1 MDPLHRNLVNQIQP
15 GSFAT
20 DLRTQHPSRCN
31 LFNLQQVEAE
41 VLGSLLGREFEV
53 YLSFGGYTEPEVKPG
68 FCARSAAK
76 IVAGADF
83 NGRKWTPP

>member
-1 MDPLHRNLVNQIQP
+1 M
-15 GSFAT
+15 
-20 DLRTQHPSRCN
+20 
-31 LFNLQQVEAE
+31 
-41 VLGSLLGREFEV
+41 LGSLLGREFEV